1 MKINDIVTWKCPMNK
16 AEENDKMKIK
26 GFLCEYNTVRVVVEH
41 INENN
46 RISIEFISNLTYDR
60 TK

>member
-16 AEENDKMKIK
+16 AEENDKMRIK
-26 GFLCEYNTVRVVVEH
+26 DFYDTSRVVVEH